1 MNKWNK
7 WKINNKMINK
17 MNKWIINNNT
27 DNKTTSKLTSEF
39 HSELGE
45 PFISQCRKIVR
56 HTANAARFLKF
67 VWPFYE
73 IAT

>member
-27 DNKTTSKLTSEF
+27 DNKTTSKLTLEF

-45 PFISQCRKIVR
+45 PFYFTMS
-56 HTANAARFLKF
+56 
-67 VWPFYE
+67 
-73 IAT
+73 

>member
-17 MNKWIINNNT
+17 MNKWIINNDT

-45 PFISQCRKIVR
+45 PFTLQCRKIVR
-56 HTANAARFLKF
+56 HTLKILQQMLQDF
-67 VWPFYE
+67 
-73 IAT
+73 